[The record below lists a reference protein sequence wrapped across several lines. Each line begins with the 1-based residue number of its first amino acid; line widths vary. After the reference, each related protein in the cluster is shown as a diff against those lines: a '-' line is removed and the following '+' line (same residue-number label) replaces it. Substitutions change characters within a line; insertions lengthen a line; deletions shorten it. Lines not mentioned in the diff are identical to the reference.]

1 MVRVAVNT
9 SILEWALDRAGCSP
23 ADLEPKFPKLADW
36 LAGHAQP
43 TVRQL
48 EAFATATR
56 TPFGYFFL
64 PQPPE
69 ERIPIPDFRTVRGR
83 AVARPSPDLLDTL
96 YLCQQRQEWYREYA
110 QITGSKPFPLV
121 GAASVRD
128 DVVEVASKMRDA
140 LAFNLDERR
149 RMATWTDALRKFIEQ
164 TDDLGVLVMVNGVVG
179 GNNNRKLDPSEFRG
193 FALSDPLAPL
203 VFVNG
208 ADTKAGQMFTLA
220 HELAH
225 LWLGESA
232 LTDVEP
238 RSRPSNSVEQWCNR
252 VAAELLVPLAVL
264 RGEYDAGAPLRTE
277 LDRLARRFKVSTLV
291 VLRRIHD
298 AGGLTSDQLRSEYDT
313 ELQRLRD
320 LQRGSGGNFYLTT
333 AARVSRRFARA
344 ILTSTWEGRS
354 SFTEAFRLLGFKKMS
369 TFHELSQRLGVAG

>member
-1 MVRVAVNT
+1 MTRVAVNAG
-9 SILEWALDRAGCSP
+9 ILEWALDRAGRSV
-23 ADLEPKFPKLADW
+23 ADLEPRFPKLADW
-36 LAGHAQP
+36 LAGQSQP
-43 TVRQL
+43 TLRQL
-48 EAFATATR
+48 EAFASTTR

-64 PQPPE
+64 PRPPE
-69 ERIPIPDFRTVRGR
+69 ERVPIPDFRTVRGK
-83 AVARPSPDLLDTL
+83 AIARPSPDLLDTI
-96 YLCQQRQEWYREYA
+96 YICQQRQEWYRQYA
-110 QITGSKPFPLV
+110 QITGDKPFPLV

-140 LAFNLDERR
+140 LAFELDERR
-149 RMATWTDALRKFIEQ
+149 RMATWTDALRSFIEQ
-164 TDDLGVLVMVNGVVG
+164 ADNCGILVMVNGVVG
-179 GNNNRKLDPSEFRG
+179 SNNNRRLDPSEFRG

-225 LWLGESA
+225 VWVGESA

-238 RSRPSNSVEQWCNR
+238 RSRPSDAVEKWCNG
-252 VAAELLVPLAVL
+252 VAAELLVPLAVF
-264 RGEYDAGAPLRTE
+264 GQEYDADAPLRTE

-298 AGGLTSDQLRSEYDT
+298 VGELTSDQLLNEYDR

-320 LQRGSGGNFYLTT
+320 LPRGGGGNFYLTT

-344 ILTSTWEGRS
+344 VVTSTWEGRA
-354 SFTEAFRLLGFKKMS
+354 SFTEAFHLLGFKKMS
-369 TFHELSQRLGVAG
+369 TFHKLGQRLGVAG